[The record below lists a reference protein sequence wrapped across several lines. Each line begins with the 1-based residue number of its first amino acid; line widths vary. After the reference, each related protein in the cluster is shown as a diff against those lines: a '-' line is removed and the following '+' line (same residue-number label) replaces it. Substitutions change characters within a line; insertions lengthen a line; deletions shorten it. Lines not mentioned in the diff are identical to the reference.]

1 MDEAIID
8 KTGAGA
14 LRPPEITGRAPTPS
28 RTRLAYADLQ
38 QGIARWWVWHAMAWE
53 DIRLRYRGSVLGP
66 FWLTIS
72 MAIMIATL
80 GLVYSTIFQT
90 DIRSYLPFLTTGLL
104 AWTFISTIIT
114 EGCNCFIGAEPIIRQ
129 VRMPFTTHV
138 CRTLYRNLIVL
149 GHNAVVYL
157 IVAWLFAVPVGPRA
171 LLIVPGLALLLA
183 NGMWMSFLLG
193 MLCAR
198 FRDIVPIV
206 ANAIQI
212 VFFSTPI
219 LWLPGSL
226 NGRFGWIIDFN
237 PFYAA
242 LEIIRAPL
250 LGQPLPA
257 GPWIMMLAVAA
268 AGSAGVFLF
277 FARFRSRI
285 PFWV

>member
-1 MDEAIID
+1 MADARSAARLVPAPDIRE
-8 KTGAGA
+8 
-14 LRPPEITGRAPTPS
+14 RPPAPGRA
-28 RTRLAYADLQ
+28 RLALDDLER
-38 QGIARWWVWHAMAWE
+38 GIARWWVWHAMAWE
-53 DIRLRYRGSVLGP
+53 DIRLRYRGSILGP
-66 FWLTIS
+66 FWLTLS
-72 MAIMIATL
+72 MAIMIGTL

-90 DIRSYLPFLTTGLL
+90 DIRSYLPFLTVGLL
-104 AWTFISTIIT
+104 FWTFISSMIT

-149 GHNAVVYL
+149 AHNAVVYVV
-157 IVAWLFAVPVGPRA
+157 IAWWFAVPVGGRA
-171 LLIVPGLALLLA
+171 LLVLPGIALLLA
-183 NGMWMSFLLG
+183 NGMWVCFLLG

-206 ANAIQI
+206 ANVIQI
-212 VFFSTPI
+212 VFFTTPI

-226 NGRFGWIIDFN
+226 NGRFGWIVDFN

-242 LEIIRAPL
+242 LEIVRAPL

-257 GPWIMMLAVAA
+257 GPWLMMLAVAA
-268 AGSAGVFLF
+268 AGSASAFLF